1 MLIKIKDE
9 NSKELLK
16 DVEVQILNKNEEIIA
31 TTEEKDNTLKVENTE
46 EGYLVERIPVGD
58 YKISEISKEGY
69 KTIETKEIKVEDT
82 KEEQLQELTTRK
94 LVINIELDKKLENIL
109 INGQKTKVDEDQ
121 IMKVEIKERKISTTT
136 LELEY
141 KIVITNKGE
150 VETSVEKII
159 DKIPSGLICEENKNP
174 NWNISKEEAV
184 YKESIILKPNESKEL
199 IIIMKWKNSKTNF
212 GEIKNIAQASEI
224 SNKYNYKNENISNS
238 TDSLS
243 IVVSVGT
250 GLEEKITIVR
260 IIVIVLTACMVIC
273 LFAGIEILVLK
284 KRQLR

>member
-1 MLIKIKDE
+1 MCIRD
-9 NSKELLK
+9 S
-16 DVEVQILNKNEEIIA
+16 
-31 TTEEKDNTLKVENTE
+31 
-46 EGYLVERIPVGD
+46 
-58 YKISEISKEGY
+58 
-69 KTIETKEIKVEDT
+69 
-82 KEEQLQELTTRK
+82 
-94 LVINIELDKKLENIL
+94 L